1 MSWEPTGDLGHGGEC
16 LSMQTMA
23 PDPFEFELFR
33 NALLSVADEMA
44 LTVHRT
50 TYSSVLRDNLDYS
63 TGFFDAQGRMIAQ
76 GFSLPAHLGSMPTAL
91 AAVIQRFGDGIR
103 PGDVFALNDP
113 FDGGMHLPDIF
124 IFQPIFIDGA
134 LAAFSGAISHHTDVG
149 GRVAGSNAP
158 DSTEIYQEGVRIPP
172 MRIYDGGRRNDT
184 FFELIRANVRVPE
197 KVAGDLRAQLAACHV
212 AEIAYTDLC
221 RTYGAGKVRQL
232 TDAMLDH
239 SERLA
244 RAEIAKLPDGTFAF
258 EDWIDDDGIETGKPI
273 LLKVVIDKRG
283 DGIRFDWTGSSP
295 QVKGALNATLSFTK
309 SACYCGLLSVMENTV
324 PNNEGIFRAV
334 EVIAPPG
341 SIVNCVPPAATAAR
355 GLTGFRMVDAV
366 FGAFARMVPDKVFA
380 ASDGGNTNI
389 SIGGYDSDRAPYIFC
404 DFTCCAWGGRPWAD
418 GLDGNSNIFANMAG
432 QSAEITEAE
441 QPLMV
446 EAYELL
452 GDRGGAGTFR
462 GGAPYRRTY
471 RFLGDEAV
479 ISIRSDRRDIRP
491 YGLYG
496 GYPGEPSMN
505 YIARAGAGPQLFPA
519 KFHGHLRHGDIFIHE
534 VAGAGGWGDPL
545 DRDPARVAKDV
556 RNGFVSP
563 PAARELYGVVFRPDG
578 LVVDTVATEALRAQ
592 IRETRGWQRVPFVL
606 RAQPAGLRD
615 AALHPEA
622 GPGRQNT

>member
-1 MSWEPTGDLGHGGEC
+1 MMCGPPQAALPDPPEDDLRHNGDC
-16 LSMQTMA
+16 LSMQTSA

-76 GFSLPAHLGSMPTAL
+76 GFSLPGHLGSMPTAL
-91 AAVIQRFGDGIR
+91 AAVMQRFGDGIR

-184 FFELIRANVRVPE
+184 FFELIRANVRVPD

-221 RTYGAGKVRQL
+221 RAYGAGRVRQL

-244 RAEIAKLPDGTFAF
+244 RAEIAKLPDGSFTF

-273 LLKVVIDKRG
+273 LLKVVIDKQG
-283 DGIRFDWTGSSP
+283 EAIRFDWTGSSP

-309 SACYCGLLSVMENTV
+309 IRLLLRLAVGDGEQRSEQRRDFPCRRGDRPCGQHREL
-324 PNNEGIFRAV
+324 R
-334 EVIAPPG
+334 
-341 SIVNCVPPAATAAR
+341 PAR
-355 GLTGFRMVDAV
+355 
-366 FGAFARMVPDKVFA
+366 
-380 ASDGGNTNI
+380 
-389 SIGGYDSDRAPYIFC
+389 
-404 DFTCCAWGGRPWAD
+404 
-418 GLDGNSNIFANMAG
+418 
-432 QSAEITEAE
+432 
-441 QPLMV
+441 
-446 EAYELL
+446 
-452 GDRGGAGTFR
+452 GDRGARPHGVSHGRRGVWRLRADGAGQ
-462 GGAPYRRTY
+462 GVRR
-471 RFLGDEAV
+471 F
-479 ISIRSDRRDIRP
+479 
-491 YGLYG
+491 
-496 GYPGEPSMN
+496 
-505 YIARAGAGPQLFPA
+505 
-519 KFHGHLRHGDIFIHE
+519 
-534 VAGAGGWGDPL
+534 
-545 DRDPARVAKDV
+545 
-556 RNGFVSP
+556 
-563 PAARELYGVVFRPDG
+563 
-578 LVVDTVATEALRAQ
+578 
-592 IRETRGWQRVPFVL
+592 
-606 RAQPAGLRD
+606 
-615 AALHPEA
+615 
-622 GPGRQNT
+622 